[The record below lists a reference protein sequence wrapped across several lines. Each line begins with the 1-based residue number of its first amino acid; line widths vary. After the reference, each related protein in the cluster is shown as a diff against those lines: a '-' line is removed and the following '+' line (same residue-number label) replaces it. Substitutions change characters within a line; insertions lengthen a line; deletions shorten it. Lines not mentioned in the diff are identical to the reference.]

1 MFNKNDGDC
10 VTLLQSR
17 RSVVARQ
24 MTEPGPT
31 DSELR
36 DILEAAIRVPDHGKL
51 NPWRLC
57 VFSGEAREQFGKIMA
72 ESYLLEN
79 ETPSDNVARNLLGYP
94 TQAPVMVAVLST
106 PSSENHKIPLW
117 EQQLSAGAVCQN
129 MLVAS
134 TAMGFACQWLTGVG
148 AYSPAVHRYLN
159 MSAADQVAGFIFIGS
174 SNAELKERPRPEF
187 EQVVNFF

>member
-10 VTLLQSR
+10 LALLHSR

-36 DILEAAIRVPDHGKL
+36 EILEAAIRVPDHGKL

-57 VFSGEAREQFGKIMA
+57 VFSGRSREQLGIIMS

-79 ETPSDNVARNLLGYP
+79 EGSSENVARNLLDYP
-94 TQAPVMVAVLST
+94 VQAPVMIAVLST
-106 PSSENHKIPLW
+106 PSPDNGKIPLW
-117 EQQLSAGAVCQN
+117 EQQLSAGAICQN
-129 MLVAS
+129 VLIAS
-134 TAMGFACQWLTGVG
+134 TAMGFACQWLTGLG
-148 AYSPAVHRYLN
+148 AYSAGVHRYLN
-159 MSAADQVAGFIFIGS
+159 MNEGDQIAGFIFIGS
-174 SNAELKERPRPEF
+174 SDGDLKERPRPIF
-187 EQVVNFF
+187 EQVVSFF